1 MHSHVGSDNFKK
13 WTSCNFME
21 KGETQQM
28 HYRVKQALCGS
39 DRMK

>member
-13 WTSCNFME
+13 WTTRNFME

-28 HYRVKQALCGS
+28 HIHVKQALCGS